1 MNSPTNTLG
10 LVLKTRRA
18 QQDCAPTL
26 ECRDL
31 YRRGADLLRPL
42 PGILRDLALS
52 RVAPVLLVIAVFA
65 LGACALPAAPGSS
78 AAAPSGAAPVA
89 AATAPISTADITP
102 SRTTAFPG
110 KTKVTSTVIDTT
122 KLRMAPNAAG
132 ARAEVFNGPSGTLE
146 NFESHI
152 TTVDPGKS
160 AHSPHTHPHEEMLI
174 IKEGTLEVTIAGKTY
189 IATPGS
195 IIFYGP
201 NDPHATKNI
210 GTVPATYYVFTWVT
224 DQTQRPDV
232 TTPVASP

>member
-1 MNSPTNTLG
+1 MYSLTNTLG

-26 ECRDL
+26 EMPDWNSI
-31 YRRGADLLRPL
+31 RRGADLLRPRL
-42 PGILRDLALS
+42 RILRYLPPS
-52 RVAPVLLVIAVFA
+52 HVAPVLLATTMLAF
-65 LGACALPAAPGSS
+65 GACALPSATSASAGAAARPMAADTAPVS
-78 AAAPSGAAPVA
+78 AANL
-89 AATAPISTADITP
+89 TP

-174 IKEGTLEVTIAGKTY
+174 VKEGTLEVTIAGKTY

-201 NDPHATKNI
+201 NDPHGTKNI